1 MEGIRPAQMTP
12 FLLGRDTVNRKGSL
26 GLRLAKR
33 ELSTFV

>member
-12 FLLGRDTVNRKGSL
+12 FLLGRETLKRKCRS